1 MNLKIQI
8 ISLLFSFFYGVTFS
22 FLVNINYELLF
33 KKRKK
38 YRIIY
43 TLIFVLIMAL
53 LYFFLLQRINNGIM
67 HVYFLMIIL
76 IGFYISFPITKKIRI
91 KNVKK
96 K

>member
-53 LYFFLLQRINNGIM
+53 LYFFLLQKINNGIM

>member
-8 ISLLFSFFYGVTFS
+8 ISLLFSFFYGVAFS

>member
-8 ISLLFSFFYGVTFS
+8 ISLLFSFFYGVAFS

-53 LYFFLLQRINNGIM
+53 LYFFLLQKINNGII

>member
-8 ISLLFSFFYGVTFS
+8 ISLLFSFFYGVAFS
-22 FLVNINYELLF
+22 SLVNINYELLF

-53 LYFFLLQRINNGIM
+53 LYFFLLQKINNGIM